1 MERFDKWFPLAYSP
15 LFTGFVAGWWGLI
28 ALGSMLVVSP
38 AAAWVWLVILAG
50 SAIGALLQYTTRRVL
65 VIRVYD
71 LVMYSLT
78 AVTGA
83 VLTWDVLLL
92 AWGESSA
99 VFAGVLIAAM
109 LVSFGAI
116 TYIRDRRNPK
126 RVRLPC
132 ATIGKMD
139 PKTGLIVDPRYMDKT
154 LEDTQQ
160 GGAALRTILGL
171 TPLIAGLSIMVVRGL
186 PDDVAVLLFLLPGV
200 FIAVFM
206 TWMLAKSTS
215 FLVGTIR
222 WERAHGK
229 RIYVK
234 R

>member
-15 LFTGFVAGWWGLI
+15 LFTGLFAGWVGLI

-50 SAIGALLQYTTRRVL
+50 SAFGALLQFTTRRVL

-132 ATIGKMD
+132 AATGKMD

-154 LEDTQQ
+154 PEARQQ
-160 GGAALRTILGL
+160 GSVVLRAILGL
-171 TPLIAGLSIMVVRGL
+171 TLSLIHI
-186 PDDVAVLLFLLPGV
+186 
-200 FIAVFM
+200 
-206 TWMLAKSTS
+206 
-215 FLVGTIR
+215 
-222 WERAHGK
+222 
-229 RIYVK
+229 
-234 R
+234 

>member
-15 LFTGFVAGWWGLI
+15 LWTGLAAGWVGLF

-38 AAAWVWLVILAG
+38 AAAWVWLVILAV
-50 SAIGALLQYTTRRVL
+50 SAFGALLQFTTRRVL

-132 ATIGKMD
+132 AATGKMD
-139 PKTGLIVDPRYMDKT
+139 PKTGLIVDPRYVDKT
-154 LEDTQQ
+154 PEARQQ
-160 GGAALRTILGL
+160 GSVVLRAILGL
-171 TPLIAGLSIMVVRGL
+171 TPLIAGLSMIVVRGL
-186 PDDVAVLLFLLPGV
+186 SDDVAVLLFLLPGV
-200 FIAVFM
+200 IFSVLM
-206 TWMLAKSTS
+206 TWFAAKSAS

>member
-15 LFTGFVAGWWGLI
+15 LFTGLFAGWVGLI

-38 AAAWVWLVILAG
+38 AAAWVWLVILAV
-50 SAIGALLQYTTRRVL
+50 SAFGALLQFTTRRVL

-132 ATIGKMD
+132 AATGKMD
-139 PKTGLIVDPRYMDKT
+139 SKTGLIVDPRYMDKT
-154 LEDTQQ
+154 PEGEQQ
-160 GGAALRTILGL
+160 GNSALRAILSL
-171 TPLIAGLSIMVVRGL
+171 SPLIAGLSVMVVGGL
-186 PDDVAVLLFLLPGV
+186 PDDAAMMLFLFPGI

-206 TWMLAKSTS
+206 TWAAAKSAS